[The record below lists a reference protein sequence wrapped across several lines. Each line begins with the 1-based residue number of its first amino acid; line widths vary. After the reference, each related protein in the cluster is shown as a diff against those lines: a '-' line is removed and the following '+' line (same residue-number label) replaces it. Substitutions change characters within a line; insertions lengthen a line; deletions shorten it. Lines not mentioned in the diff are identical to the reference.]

1 MFEFN
6 GRRADDPDLGI
17 YRVLRVFFPLLPGT
31 TDRLLSI
38 PGMDGAYDFGRDLQP
53 RTIKVQFVMKHGTP
67 EDLFSHAREVA
78 AWLNVG
84 KVKKFI
90 YDYEPDKYYMARP
103 QGTVSLDRLMNKI
116 GIVEVTFIAP
126 DPFAY
131 ALEAKVADT
140 FPAVNAGTA
149 PCPALITATITEQTD
164 TLKIMVQET
173 GDFIE
178 LNPDSDFGP
187 GDTIAL
193 DTAQRTATLNGAD
206 IRADVTILSTPGLL
220 LPRGEFTL
228 TANPASAEIEI
239 EYRERWA

>member
-1 MFEFN
+1 MILTWAFTASCACSF
-6 GRRADDPDLGI
+6 RYCPAPR
-17 YRVLRVFFPLLPGT
+17 T
-31 TDRLLSI
+31 LLSI
-38 PGMDGAYDFGRDLQP
+38 LPAWTGRMTRRDLQP

-131 ALEAKVADT
+131 AL
-140 FPAVNAGTA
+140 
-149 PCPALITATITEQTD
+149 
-164 TLKIMVQET
+164 
-173 GDFIE
+173 
-178 LNPDSDFGP
+178 
-187 GDTIAL
+187 
-193 DTAQRTATLNGAD
+193 
-206 IRADVTILSTPGLL
+206 
-220 LPRGEFTL
+220 
-228 TANPASAEIEI
+228 
-239 EYRERWA
+239 